1 MNGDS
6 RGLPVTFKRKSNES
20 RVLLCS
26 QSTLGTLQLMASVMR
41 QNRETNQRYLDRR
54 SYRSYTLGMKIAIS
68 LPDALYEDAE
78 QTARAM
84 GIPRSQLFARAV
96 SEFIKRHKREKITE
110 RLNEVYERRENQTT
124 PEQSTEASIETM
136 RELTRNDTW

>member
-1 MNGDS
+1 
-6 RGLPVTFKRKSNES
+6 
-20 RVLLCS
+20 
-26 QSTLGTLQLMASVMR
+26 
-41 QNRETNQRYLDRR
+41 
-54 SYRSYTLGMKIAIS
+54 MKTAIS

-110 RLNEVYERRENQTT
+110 RLNEVYEGMENQTT
-124 PEQSTEASIETM
+124 PEQSTEASIEAM